1 MREEIGKGIVMMAN
15 ESDELVVLQSVPSE
29 AQANLIAAA
38 LERAGIEAAIE
49 GALTAAFRAEAPG
62 EVKIIVR
69 KSDLEKA
76 KEALESNKGLIE
88 EEG

>member
-1 MREEIGKGIVMMAN
+1 MTN
-15 ESDELVVLQSVPSE
+15 ESDDLVVLQSVPSE

-38 LERAGIEAAIE
+38 LERAGIQAAIE

-69 KSDLEKA
+69 KNDLEKA
-76 KEALESNKGLIE
+76 KKALESYKGLIE

>member
-1 MREEIGKGIVMMAN
+1 MTK
-15 ESDELVVLQSVPSE
+15 ESHDLVVLQSVPSE

-38 LERAGIEAAIE
+38 LEHAGIQAAIE

-69 KSDLEKA
+69 KNDLDKA
-76 KEALESNKGLIE
+76 KEALESNKDLIE
-88 EEG
+88 DEG

>member
-1 MREEIGKGIVMMAN
+1 MTN
-15 ESDELVVLQSVPSE
+15 ESDDLVVLQSVPSE
-29 AQANLIAAA
+29 AQASMIVAA
-38 LERAGIEAAIE
+38 LERAGIQAAVE

-69 KSDLEKA
+69 KNDLEKA
-76 KEALESNKGLIE
+76 RQELESNKGLIE

>member
-1 MREEIGKGIVMMAN
+1 MSD

-38 LERAGIEAAIE
+38 LERAGIEAALE

-69 KSDLEKA
+69 KNDLQKA
-76 KEALESNKGLIE
+76 KEALESYKDLIE
-88 EEG
+88 DEG

>member
-1 MREEIGKGIVMMAN
+1 MMMTN
-15 ESDELVVLQSVPSE
+15 ESNDLVVLQSVPSE

-49 GALTAAFRAEAPG
+49 GALTAACRAEAPG

-69 KSDLEKA
+69 KNDLQKA
-76 KEALESNKGLIE
+76 RDTLESNKGLIE
-88 EEG
+88 DEE